1 MHKSKVL
8 SCAAW
13 LLSLTLM
20 GHTASAAVVTIYE
33 DTLTGSGEELH
44 GTSVEYSTDQYGSTL
59 DATWYSPI
67 PNRTARTANGAT
79 LEAYTGAYL
88 PITIERGLVY
98 QVTATINKTA
108 GNQQWV
114 ALGFLSVGPSDPGLG
129 RALINDASDHKS
141 SAAVRVYSPVN
152 ATVGPPEFFAGPGA
166 TNQVTA
172 GRLDQCHAR

>member
-8 SCAAW
+8 SCATW
-13 LLSLTLM
+13 LLSLALM
-20 GHTASAAVVTIYE
+20 GHTAAAAVVTIYE

-88 PITIERGLVY
+88 PITIESGLVY
-98 QVTATINKTA
+98 QVTATINKAA

-152 ATVGPPEFFAGPGA
+152 ATVGPPNSSPGRA
-166 TNQVTA
+166 PPI
-172 GRLDQCHAR
+172 R